1 MLLDS
6 EFSHRC
12 AKGLAAQ
19 SNIDEAFLLVLGR
32 PPTKKELEQ
41 SRELVAKESL
51 EAFALAMFNLNEFAF
66 LD

>member
-1 MLLDS
+1 MLLNS

-32 PPTKKELEQ
+32 SPTKKELEQ
-41 SRELVAKESL
+41 SRKFVAKESL